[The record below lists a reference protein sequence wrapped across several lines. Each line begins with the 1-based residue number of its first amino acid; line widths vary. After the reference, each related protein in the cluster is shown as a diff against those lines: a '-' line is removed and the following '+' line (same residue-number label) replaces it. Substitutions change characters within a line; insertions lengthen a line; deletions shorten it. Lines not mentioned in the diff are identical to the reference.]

1 MNMQNPHP
9 QISEFMHIS
18 SFKVFMFPAAFVGGR
33 GRGSGCG
40 GGEEVDVL
48 GFVLASL

>member
-1 MNMQNPHP
+1 MNMQNPRP

-33 GRGSGCG
+33 GSGCG